1 LIADWCIIDS
11 SDKEIDMRGSIRMIV
26 GLVVVMGAVGGLD
39 NTLDSQVAQLIS
51 CMALAVAG
59 LGLMYSGVSAM
70 NAR

>member
-39 NTLDSQVAQLIS
+39 NTLDSQVTQLIS
-51 CMALAVAG
+51 CMALAVGG

>member
-1 LIADWCIIDS
+1 
-11 SDKEIDMRGSIRMIV
+11 MRGSIRMIV

-51 CMALAVAG
+51 CMALAASG